1 MSSKKRKL
9 NESSMNEEIKEAEPK
24 KSGFGVKVFG
34 LLRTLR
40 GKLVSVFTSP
50 TQKNARKMSE
60 QQSVEEMR
68 KNQRANS
75 RRKRKAEEYSEE
87 ESVVLRKRRKS
98 SEVRPPDLQLHSKA
112 SDDILKA
119 NQARRGK
126 KRKRSGGVAGPVSID
141 RFIIT
146 RELGSGSFGTVSLA
160 QDKVTGQLVAIK
172 TIAKKTADPSLV
184 MSERRILEAAQD
196 CPFLVHSYAA
206 FHTEEEIFFIME
218 YIPGGTLQ
226 DLLKRRGTLD
236 IGTARNLAAEI
247 VCGLT
252 FLHSRGIIH
261 RDLKPENIL
270 IDSAGLIRIAD
281 FGLAAEG
288 VFGDETIADYA
299 GTIGYM
305 APEISNG
312 ENYDSTVDYWSLG
325 VILHEMLTGRKPAF
339 SWWTNN
345 FKCPQNLSPEERD
358 ILMMLLCND
367 PIKRHDFV
375 QCIKDHPF
383 FEATVWLTLE
393 GGTTELPVTPPPEE
407 EKKNIFS
414 SGQDHFEGLYFVCQK
429 WRDTHCSLP
438 SPEKEKT
445 EEENTEK

>member
-1 MSSKKRKL
+1 
-9 NESSMNEEIKEAEPK
+9 MNEEIKEAEPK
-24 KSGFGVKVFG
+24 KSGFGAKVFG

-50 TQKNARKMSE
+50 TQKNAQKISE

-68 KNQRANS
+68 ENQRANS

-126 KRKRSGGVAGPVSID
+126 KRKRSGEEDSEAERVKRFKGDKTGSEERQCPDETKAGGVAGPVSID

-160 QDKVTGQLVAIK
+160 RDKVTGQRVAIK
-172 TIAKKTADPSLV
+172 TIAKKTAYPSLV

-196 CPFLVHSYAA
+196 CPYLVHSYAA
-206 FHTEEEIFFIME
+206 FQSEEEIFFIME

-226 DLLKRRGTLD
+226 DLLEGRGALD

-281 FGLAAEG
+281 FGLAVEG
-288 VFGDETIADYA
+288 VFGDETTAGYA
-299 GTIGYM
+299 GTKGYM

-312 ENYDSTVDYWSLG
+312 GKYDSTVDYWSLG

-345 FKCPQNLSPEERD
+345 FKCPQNLSPEEKD

-375 QCIKDHPF
+375 HCIKDHPF
-383 FEATVWLTLE
+383 FESTDWLALE
-393 GGTTELPVTPPPEE
+393 GASRRRE
-407 EKKNIFS
+407 
-414 SGQDHFEGLYFVCQK
+414 
-429 WRDTHCSLP
+429 
-438 SPEKEKT
+438 
-445 EEENTEK
+445 